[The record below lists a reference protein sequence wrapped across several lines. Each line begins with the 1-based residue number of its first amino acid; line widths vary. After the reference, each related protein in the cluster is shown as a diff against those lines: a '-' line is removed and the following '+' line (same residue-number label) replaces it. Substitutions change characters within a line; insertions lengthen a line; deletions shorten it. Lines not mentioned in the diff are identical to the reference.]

1 MKLEIRPSNIG
12 TNIRLITAMFMIIDG
27 RVHWTLKLTS
37 SYLKTS
43 VFDRPHEYDKSPFL
57 KIYSLESVFENLRIC
72 CRIRR
77 FRVDGSRIRRKK
89 SPFLKISGYVWTGP
103 QFPLENLLNKRLLL
117 IIVFRHVYS
126 SSVSIVF
133 EF

>member
-12 TNIRLITAMFMIIDG
+12 TSIRLIAAMFMIIDG

-103 QFPLENLLNKRLLL
+103 
-117 IIVFRHVYS
+117 
-126 SSVSIVF
+126 
-133 EF
+133 